1 MLVLPRRG
9 EELLL
14 NMLLKIFQLKIV
26 QNVILMLAS
35 QTRLLLSIWL
45 DTQA

>member
-1 MLVLPRRG
+1 MLVLPRR

-14 NMLLKIFQLKIV
+14 NMLLKIVQLKIV

>member
-14 NMLLKIFQLKIV
+14 NMLLKIVQLKIV